1 MKKISKIIAKASLR
15 AAEKAMNKSSDWIL
29 FQTKEPKNL
38 RKMLRK

>member
-1 MKKISKIIAKASLR
+1 MKKVSKIIAKASLK
-15 AAEKAMNKSSDWIL
+15 AAEKAVSKSSDWIL